1 MTKHGGDG
9 SIMVRHGAS
18 FDEAPLKLE
27 PPYLHIGEDVEHA
40 FVEFSNATDAVFS
53 NDHVYVMLVG
63 GEHCARQCGSDA
75 VGGGVAEEGGC
86 APRLDKG
93 DDAEA
98 RRVEGILLSP
108 RLSTAHSNV

>member
-1 MTKHGGDG
+1 M
-9 SIMVRHGAS
+9 
-18 FDEAPLKLE
+18 
-27 PPYLHIGEDVEHA
+27 
-40 FVEFSNATDAVFS
+40 
-53 NDHVYVMLVG
+53 G

-98 RRVEGILLSP
+98 RRVEGDALLAVAARGARSG
-108 RLSTAHSNV
+108 RLLEQKPVGLGFESHTNLCS